1 MIKKDELKSL
11 QQGHRARLRQ
21 KFLDNQLSE
30 YEILELLLTY
40 AIPRRDVRVLAR
52 QLYKKYG
59 NIRKLLAMSFEALM
73 ENDGVKENTAIF
85 FKAIHKISELNY
97 KSVLYDAPIFYDNDK
112 LVRYCQ
118 SLVAEK
124 SVEEFYVL
132 YLDKQHKLIKTVLHS
147 SGTIDWAAVYVREI
161 VKSALNL
168 NAKNVVLLHNHP
180 TPYMSFSSQDIQL
193 TQELESALNNLDI
206 GLYDHLLV
214 SGDVV
219 YSARNLHLLNNT
231 ISK

>member
-124 SVEEFYVL
+124 SVEEFYVH

-161 VKSALNL
+161 VKKALDL
-168 NAKNVVLLHNHP
+168 NACSIVLLHNHP
-180 TPYMSFSSQDIQL
+180 TPGVSFSSQDIDTTKSIENML
-193 TQELESALNNLDI
+193 APLGI
-206 GLYDHLLV
+206 KLYDHFLV
-214 SGDVV
+214 SADIL
-219 YSARNLHLLNNT
+219 YSARNMNLLN
-231 ISK
+231 KK

>member
-161 VKSALNL
+161 VKKALDL
-168 NAKNVVLLHNHP
+168 NANSIVLLHNHP
-180 TPYMSFSSQDIQL
+180 SACTSFSTQDIEL
-193 TQELESALNNLDI
+193 TCEIQAALSKLKI
-206 GLYDHLLV
+206 KVYDHLLV
-214 SGDVV
+214 SGDVL
-219 YSARNLHLLNNT
+219 YSARNMNLL
-231 ISK
+231 K

>member
-161 VKSALNL
+161 VKKALDL
-168 NAKNVVLLHNHP
+168 NACSIVLLHNHP
-180 TPYMSFSSQDIQL
+180 TPGVSFSSQDIDTTKSIENML
-193 TQELESALNNLDI
+193 APLGI
-206 GLYDHLLV
+206 KLYDHFLV
-214 SGDVV
+214 SADIL
-219 YSARNLHLLNNT
+219 YSARNMNLLN
-231 ISK
+231 KK